1 MTSNNDQDVML
12 YNAQSKVEHLDVS
25 LLHFNHKVVVWRFPQ
40 RFRCTYS
47 AVASSKQASKC
58 LTCDHMQIKK
68 LHNRVIVYGCHVIF
82 APSYSAFLCFS
93 KYRSIQVVE
102 RIRVTGIFIVTG
114 QTNKVSS
121 IKIVPVYSYVPPNYE
136 LHYCCH

>member
-68 LHNRVIVYGCHVIF
+68 LHNRVIVYGLPCYF
-82 APSYSAFLCFS
+82 CTELLRFFMLF
-93 KYRSIQVVE
+93 QVQE
-102 RIRVTGIFIVTG
+102 YTSSRKIRVTGIFIVTG